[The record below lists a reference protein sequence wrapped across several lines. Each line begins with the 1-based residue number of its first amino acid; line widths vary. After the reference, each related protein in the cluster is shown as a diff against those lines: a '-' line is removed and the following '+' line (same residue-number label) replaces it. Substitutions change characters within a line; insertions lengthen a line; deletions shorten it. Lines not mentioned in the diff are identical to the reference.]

1 MQHNPAKI
9 LTDMLDASSRILR
22 LTKGIT
28 FADYLENEVIQL
40 AVERLF
46 EMLGKALGRLVKIAP
61 HLANEIDHHRRI
73 IDFRNV
79 LSHGY
84 DLIDPKIVWDAI
96 AFYLPLVQTQ
106 VMKLLLSLEV
116 T

>member
-46 EMLGKALGRLVKIAP
+46 EMLGEALGRLVKP
-61 HLANEIDHHRRI
+61 PRI
-73 IDFRNV
+73 W
-79 LSHGY
+79 L
-84 DLIDPKIVWDAI
+84 
-96 AFYLPLVQTQ
+96 
-106 VMKLLLSLEV
+106 MKLITIVESSILEMFCRMG
-116 T
+116 TI

>member
-46 EMLGKALGRLVKIAP
+46 EMLGETLGRLVKTAP
-61 HLANEIDHHRRI
+61 HLANKIDHHRRI

-84 DLIDPKIVWDAI
+84 DLIPKSYGMQSLFICHWC
-96 AFYLPLVQTQ
+96 
-106 VMKLLLSLEV
+106 KLK
-116 T
+116 